1 MDINLTH
8 PIRLTQLAISHF
20 LERKKSGTVVHVS
33 SIAGQT
39 PFFPTP
45 LYVASKH
52 AMNGFVRSLGNL
64 ERPPAHIPKIR
75 VNCVAPARIL
85 TPLWTDHPEK
95 MKMVGKSG
103 NWTTPEAVAQVML
116 DLVEKE
122 EYVGGSIVE
131 VGKNVRVVST
141 FNDAG
146 PQGHGN
152 ALTSVEGYDRDTWE
166 SMEKQMGGMNGNGTN
181 NGNGS
186 SNGNGT
192 NGSNGNG
199 V

>member
-8 PIRLTQLAISHF
+8 PIRVTQLAISHF
-20 LERKKSGTVVHVS
+20 LARKKSGTVVHVS
-33 SIAGQT
+33 SIAGQC

-52 AMNGFVRSLGNL
+52 AINGFVRSLGNL

-75 VNCVAPARIL
+75 VNAVAPARIL

-95 MKMVGKSG
+95 MKMVGKAG

-116 DLVEKE
+116 ELVEKP
-122 EYVGGSIVE
+122 EYIGGSIVE
-131 VGKNVRVVST
+131 VGNNVRMISA

-152 ALTSVEGYDRDTWE
+152 GLTSIEGYDKDTWE
-166 SMEKQMGGMNGNGTN
+166 SMERQMDL
-181 NGNGS
+181 
-186 SNGNGT
+186 T
-192 NGSNGNG
+192 NGSNGTNHTNG
-199 V
+199 TNETNGANGI